1 MRYYKGLLYYIINV
15 RIKINYFEK
24 KKQDCKEYEYASSM
38 CNFF

>member
-24 KKQDCKEYEYASSM
+24 KQDYKEYEYASSM